1 MNLRDMALL
10 GEMIRNEGYINHKQ
24 VIPKKAAKE
33 LEEAENPDAEANKI
47 SAIYSTI
54 YNLLNDKNMAEKY
67 SAEIGLFEKLY
78 SMNDI
83 NGICPTKDGFLLIPY
98 RPTEEDTVMIIKT
111 DIFPS
116 AT

>member
-1 MNLRDMALL
+1 MFSRFYNIDPDIDKGKR
-10 GEMIRNEGYINHKQ
+10 MII
-24 VIPKKAAKE
+24 
-33 LEEAENPDAEANKI
+33 
-47 SAIYSTI
+47 IYDRSF
-54 YNLLNDKNMAEKY
+54 NVVC
-67 SAEIGLFEKLY
+67 EKLY

-111 DIFPS
+111 DISPS